1 MNEVTTEDTDRFY
14 KPLGEMSGSER
25 REHEEKTNTSFEK
38 PKEYSMMEYAPE
50 PLHFLQNN
58 NIKHLSFTLGKK
70 YPVIEKRHE
79 YVRGKPS
86 YGFKTINDKE
96 ETVWVDEKYFIP
108 IAVGLMHEAAVGGFT
123 PREDNLDWNVAAE
136 DGIIDLCDIRKMASE
151 KNVKPLEVLDDG
163 LKENLTLSGLT
174 ESEYDG
180 TAYHEARS
188 TGFSH
193 NNLWTCRKKK
203 RQIFEHKSDISEGL
217 VKDTGNDL
225 MNNATKCMA
234 AIDKVFGAN
243 KIADPDGI
251 IKAIRLNVPH
261 LCLQWENDVLCVNG
275 AQTKITYSEVQAA
288 YSGLKGLVSAKI
300 AERTVGKLVAGQLKK
315 VF

>member
-1 MNEVTTEDTDRFY
+1 MNEVTTENTDRFY

-25 REHEEKTNTSFEK
+25 IEHEEKTNTSFEK
-38 PKEYSMMEYAPE
+38 PKEYTMLKYAPE
-50 PLHFLQNN
+50 PLHMNESKV
-58 NIKHLSFTLGKK
+58 KHLQFTIGNK

-79 YVRGKPS
+79 YSGYKTAFGSMETAIAAIRAGANYS
-86 YGFKTINDKE
+86 FKTINDKE

-108 IAVGLMHEAAVGGFT
+108 ANINLMHEVAVGGFM
-123 PREDNLDWNVAAE
+123 PKKDNLDWDATAE

-163 LKENLTLSGLT
+163 LKENLTLSRLAEQIIVDKT
-174 ESEYDG
+174 SDATSHLRDG
-180 TAYHEARS
+180 V
-188 TGFSH
+188 
-193 NNLWTCRKKK
+193 
-203 RQIFEHKSDISEGL
+203 

-234 AIDKVFGAN
+234 AIDKVFGTN

-251 IKAIRLNVPH
+251 ITAIRLNVPH
-261 LCLQWENDVLCVNG
+261 LCLQWENDFLCVNG

-300 AERTVGKLVAGQLKK
+300 AQRTVGKLVASQLKK